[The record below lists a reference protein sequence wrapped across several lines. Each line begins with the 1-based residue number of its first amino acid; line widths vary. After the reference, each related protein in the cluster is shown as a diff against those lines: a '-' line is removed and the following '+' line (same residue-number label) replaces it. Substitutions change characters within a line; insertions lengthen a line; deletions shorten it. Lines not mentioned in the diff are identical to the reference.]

1 MIFIDHQELS
11 GGKFS
16 LLVLKGKLD
25 SETAGDFESFVV
37 QLLENGKR
45 FILIDVE
52 ELEYCSSTGIGLLL
66 YLQKKIV
73 AADGML
79 ALAGASEE
87 LSTLFTILGL
97 DRLISLTEN
106 RKEAQMLLEKQ
117 MQFKQSG
124 ERRKESGV
132 TESKPQPLE
141 EFEILEEEST
151 SVDNTPVPLRA
162 QQPVSEESV
171 NGIGIN
177 SVNGFKVPLVV
188 ECAECGTFT
197 RVQQSGT
204 YLCPE
209 CHTEFTVDKDQT
221 IIF

>member
-1 MIFIDHQELS
+1 MIFIDHQEIS
-11 GGKFS
+11 GGKIS
-16 LLVLKGKLD
+16 LLVLKGQLD

-37 QLLENGKR
+37 QLLENGKI

-52 ELEYCSSTGIGLLL
+52 ELEYCSSAGIGLLL

-73 AADGML
+73 AADGMM

-87 LSTLFTILGL
+87 FSTLFTILGL

-117 MQFKQSG
+117 MQFRQSG
-124 ERRKESGV
+124 ERRMESDSGTTTRPIEV
-132 TESKPQPLE
+132 FKV
-141 EFEILEEEST
+141 LEEERPSADIH
-151 SVDNTPVPLRA
+151 SAPSHAEQLHP
-162 QQPVSEESV
+162 EEIEGTLERMS
-171 NGIGIN
+171 GAK
-177 SVNGFKVPLVV
+177 FETPLVV